1 MKMNGFY
8 VSEFTSVYLL
18 LYSIQPAKWDEP
30 RWQATE
36 DGESVCVSELW
47 TWVCE
52 GELKN
57 EPEKEVNSIQ
67 SNWLEIGLYATHSE

>member
-8 VSEFTSVYLL
+8 VSELTSVYLL
-18 LYSIQPAKWDEP
+18 LYSIQPSKGDEP
-30 RWQATE
+30 RWQATGDE
-36 DGESVCVSELW
+36 ESVCVCG